1 MQHLLELEEQ
11 GWQAL
16 SSDGESGKRFY
27 SSVLR
32 DDAVML
38 FPGGMLIE
46 GKGNILESLAA
57 VPWKSFLIE
66 EPRVIPLSESAGS
79 SGLQGH
85 RATRGRGAVHGSY
98 QQHLCA
104 SGWQLEAGGSSAD
117 TRLMVPSNQIRLV
130 GRASMQ

>member
-66 EPRVIPLSESAGS
+66 EPRVIPLSESAGVLVYRVTAQREVGAPYTALIS
-79 SGLQGH
+79 STYVRQGG
-85 RATRGRGAVHGSY
+85 TWKLVVH
-98 QQHLCA
+98 QQ
-104 SGWQLEAGGSSAD
+104 
-117 TRLMVPSNQIRLV
+117 TPV
-130 GRASMQ
+130 